1 MLLLSILFSCRPKE
15 QDTSGSFYQFPSPSE
30 MLPLRGTGA
39 PKVSF
44 TEEQLFQNCAILE
57 GGEQDALHHNLVVP
71 YRGHLVMP
79 WVPEWG
85 RGGLSFFDM
94 EDPCNPEKV
103 GEGFH
108 ERMRES
114 HAIGF
119 ATLSEEEEW
128 AVTTGTLGI
137 QFWDINDVSSP
148 EMINYLQIEGIF
160 YPDSY
165 ARVVLSVFWQ
175 YPWVYVAGADNGIY
189 VVDATDPANAEVVT
203 HYEFENPL
211 RTAGVFAIGNQ
222 LLVTAAEGSG
232 AEVLDISDPVN
243 PQPIGGGRF
252 EAIDGNGEPKEAY
265 HGNLVGDYALFA
277 RKEGGGGII
286 VMDISNPSNPTYV
299 GDVHTEAGNGGYA
312 YLHENYGF
320 LGDSHWGKVFDM
332 SDMSNIQEIGTGYLE
347 GDLDTLTPF
356 GNIAILSVDED
367 AVNDEASAVMPWM
380 SEPDT
385 NPPTLVRTVPADGEE
400 NVAITSR
407 IGLGFNEFIEPSSVF
422 AGSIQLFD
430 QDGNAVEGWGSA
442 QEATGN
448 YTPKEPLLAGTT
460 YTLKVMA
467 DGVEDISGNKLGETQ
482 TITFKTAGVR

>member
-1 MLLLSILFSCRPKE
+1 MLLLSILFSCRSKE
-15 QDTSGSFYQFPSPSE
+15 DSSDQAYQFPEVSD
-30 MLPLRGTGA
+30 MLPLRGAGA
-39 PKVSF
+39 PQISF
-44 TEEQLFQNCAILE
+44 SEEDLFQNCAVLD
-57 GGEQDALHHNLVVP
+57 GGEEDALHHNLVVP

-85 RGGLSFFDM
+85 QGGLSFFDM
-94 EDPCNPEKV
+94 EDPCNPVKV

-108 ERMRES
+108 NRMRES

-137 QFWDINDVSSP
+137 QFWDINNLETP
-148 EMINYLQIEGIF
+148 EMLNYLEIDGIF

-175 YPWVYVAGADNGIY
+175 YPWVYVAGADNGLYI
-189 VVDATDPANAEVVT
+189 VDAKDPLNAKVVT

-211 RTAGVFAIGNQ
+211 RVSGVFAIGNH

-232 AEVLDISDPVN
+232 AEILDISDPVN
-243 PQPIGGGRF
+243 PLPIGGGRF
-252 EAIDGNGEPKEAY
+252 EAIDSNGEAKEAY
-265 HGNLVGDYALFA
+265 HGNLVGNYALFA

-286 VMDISNPSNPTYV
+286 VMDISDPSNPTYV
-299 GDVHTEAGNGGYA
+299 GDVHTEGGNGGYVF
-312 YLHENYGF
+312 LQEDYGF

-332 SDMSNIQEIGTGYLE
+332 SDMTNITEIGTGYLE

-356 GNIAILSVDED
+356 GNIAVLSVDED
-367 AVNDEASAVMPWM
+367 AVDEEASTIMPWRT
-380 SEPDT
+380 EPDT
-385 NPPTLVRTVPADGEE
+385 NPPTLVRTVPVDGEE
-400 NVAITSR
+400 NVPITSR
-407 IGLGFNEFIEPSSVF
+407 IGLGFNEFIEPSSIF

-430 QDGNAVEGWGSA
+430 QDGNAIEGWGSA

-448 YTPKEPLLAGTT
+448 YTPIEPLLPGTT

-467 DGVEDISGNKLGETQ
+467 DGVEDISGNKFSETQ
-482 TITFKTAGVR
+482 TITFKTAGTR